1 MSRDFNV
8 RATKKKTATLAQVLE
23 YMDGP
28 QAVLLNRGNT
38 SKIAGV
44 AIEKEGYTHPFFGA
58 EISLDQWERYRRG
71 LMDFRSLFMIP
82 RHKAWYIFDLSR
94 KENGEIILNPATRDE
109 NSEENYIPE
118 SGFFSYDHSEPIIST
133 RAEELATQRYETDG
147 IWDLPD
153 FTQFY
158 NKLNDLYVFF
168 LSLEKYTSDATPQI
182 RKRSIRDAFSGHPL
196 RGGSSYVNLYHDLAA
211 AQELSDRISVGK
223 LRYASQ
229 GEVDVEGKP
238 EVFSHIEAALAQFV
252 GDYDGLKNKY
262 DQIYKYLSKSKL
274 LKADAEIFDPN
285 GSIAKYIKSE
295 SDNFA
300 EILNLRESD
309 LIYELTD
316 RHSLRFAKI
325 LLSYFR
331 RVERYFLFFVEG
343 RVKAD
348 ATTAGVPRS

>member
-1 MSRDFNV
+1 V
-8 RATKKKTATLAQVLE
+8 RTTKKKTATLAQVLE

-28 QAVLLNRGNT
+28 QAVLLTRGNI

-44 AIEKEGYTHPFFGA
+44 AIEKKGYTHPFFGA
-58 EISLDQWERYRRG
+58 EISIDQWERYRRG

-82 RHKAWYIFDLSR
+82 RFKAWYIFDLSH
-94 KENGEIILNPATRDE
+94 KENDEIILNPAVRDE
-109 NSEENYIPE
+109 ESEEHYIPE
-118 SGFFSYDHSEPIIST
+118 SGFFSYDHSEPIIAT
-133 RAEELATQRYETDG
+133 RSEELVTQKYKTDG

-168 LSLEKYTSDATPQI
+168 LSLDKYSSDTTPQI

-211 AQELSDRISVGK
+211 AQELRDRISVGK
-223 LRYASQ
+223 LRYASP

-238 EVFSHIEAALAQFV
+238 EVFSQIDAAWAQFIKN
-252 GDYDGLKNKY
+252 YDGLKNKY
-262 DQIYKYLSKSKL
+262 DVLYKYLSKNKL
-274 LKADAEIFDPN
+274 LKVSIEMFDPN
-285 GSIAKYIKSE
+285 GAIAKYIKSE

-300 EILNLRESD
+300 EMLNLRESE

-316 RHSLRFAKI
+316 RHPLKFAKI

-331 RVERYFLFFVEG
+331 RAERYYLFFVEG
-343 RVKAD
+343 RVKVD
-348 ATTAGVPRS
+348 TTTSGDRVRRP